1 MAAFLNNQL
10 DFIFFFYGLAFI
22 LLGGTCWIATARGAG
37 KSWAILGGFGLLH
50 GSSEWLDLTALILGD
65 SPTFAVARLAVMTIS
80 FLLLMDF
87 ARLEGI
93 QLGLRL
99 PGRWIY
105 VLLGLLIMLLTVA
118 DGPGSAG
125 IVARYAIC
133 FVGAFG
139 AGAVLAWQNWRSSPG
154 ARKFA
159 LSAAAGFIL
168 YAFAAGLIVPAG
180 HVWPSTII
188 NYDAFTELT
197 AMPVQL
203 VRGLLACWISFS
215 IWAIWSHRAA
225 SEIASPQY
233 TSFVHEQ
240 FTWVLV
246 VMGAILVSGWMLT
259 EYLGGIYRENVE
271 REARADIDLLSSRLA
286 GDTATVEA
294 TVQTLAGSPSILPL
308 LIGGN
313 QKDKA
318 LARSVLELNIEAS
331 GAERGYI
338 LDRGGAVVASSS
350 RRDTLPGAAGYGST
364 PAFQSSMGGKPT
376 YQFACDV
383 RVKLCSYSVSYPIQA
398 DDGAVAGVAVLTK
411 SLESFESDL
420 REFDRPYFFIDPD
433 GVVMMTNRP
442 EVLYRTLW
450 PLPESRKSA
459 IAKRFRHPDDLQALE
474 QGPMLGHR
482 IVDASWIKV
491 QGERSFV
498 RRTFVDHS
506 DWSLVILKPP
516 RQIFATRFL
525 GIVITL
531 LVTIMALIYLLGK
544 ARRIRDEV
552 ERDNR
557 LHLQE
562 LADDLGAKATTD
574 PLTGLQNRLKLE
586 TTLIDEMRRSV
597 RYDTPLTMIIFD
609 IDHFKE
615 INDTYGHSVGDS
627 VLVQLARLVSSNVR
641 SSDLLVR
648 WGGEEFLILMP
659 GVGEAEGY
667 QAAQKLCDTIAK
679 LEFEHV
685 GTVTCS
691 FGVTQ
696 HVPGETTVSL
706 INRADEALYQAKA
719 CGRNQVK
726 LAHAQPSKKDA
737 RAQSGR
743 KLSLVGAR
751 MPS

>member
-1 MAAFLNNQL
+1 MAAFLNDQL

-50 GSSEWLDLTALILGD
+50 GASEWLDLTALILGD
-65 SPTFAVARLAVMTIS
+65 SPTFAVARMAVMTIS

-105 VLLGLLIMLLTVA
+105 VLLALLIMLITVVG
-118 DGPGSAG
+118 GPTSAG

-139 AGAVLAWQNWRSSPG
+139 AGAVLAWQNWRSSG
-154 ARKFA
+154 AAGGFA
-159 LSAAAGFIL
+159 YAAAAGFIL
-168 YAFAAGLIVPAG
+168 YAFASGLIVPAG
-180 HVWPSTII
+180 HIWPSTIV
-188 NYDAFTELT
+188 NYDTFTALT

-203 VRGLLACWISFS
+203 VRGFLACWISFS

-233 TSFVHEQ
+233 TSFVREQ

-271 REARADIDLLSSRLA
+271 REARADIDLLSSRLE

-294 TVQTLAGSPSILPL
+294 TVQTLAGSPSIPPL
-308 LIGGN
+308 VIGGD
-313 QKDKA
+313 QKAKV

-338 LDRGGAVVASSS
+338 LDRAGAVVASSS
-350 RRDTLPGAAGYGST
+350 RRDTLPGTVGYGST
-364 PAFQSSMGGKPT
+364 PAFQSSMEGQPT
-376 YQFACDV
+376 YQFSCDA

-398 DDGAVAGVAVLTK
+398 GDEAIVGVAVLTK
-411 SLESFESDL
+411 SLETFESDL
-420 REFDRPYFFIDPD
+420 REFERPYFLIDPD

-442 EVLYRTLW
+442 DVLYRMLW

-459 IAKRFRHPDDLQALE
+459 IAKRFGRPDELRTLE
-474 QGPMLGHR
+474 QGPMLDDR

-498 RRTFVDHS
+498 RRSFVDHS

-562 LADDLGAKATTD
+562 LAHDLGTKASTD

-597 RYDTPLTMIIFD
+597 RYNMPLAMVIFD
-609 IDHFKE
+609 IDHFKQ
-615 INDTYGHSVGDS
+615 INDTYGHPIGDS
-627 VLVQLARLVSSNVR
+627 VLVQLARLVSGNIR

-659 GVGEAEGY
+659 GIDEAEGY
-667 QAAQKLCDTIAK
+667 RAAEKHREAIAG
-679 LEFEHV
+679 LEFDHV

-696 HVPGETTVSL
+696 HVPGETTVSF
-706 INRADEALYQAKA
+706 INRADEALYQAKD

-726 LAHAQPSKKDA
+726 LVHAQPSKKDA
-737 RAQSGR
+737 PGQPGR
-743 KLSLVGAR
+743 KLSLVSAR
-751 MPS
+751 MSG